1 MVLNICIRKYFL
13 LTNCIKRVT
22 EGNIYSL
29 EQNSSKHK
37 SKNNSPNWHPADHE
51 ILSVLTNRSMSKYC
65 QLFSLVTS
73 LVTNHGNNSPEI
85 GYSINKY
92 ILVTH

>member
-1 MVLNICIRKYFL
+1 MVLNICIRKYFPL
-13 LTNCIKRVT
+13 RNCIKRVT
-22 EGNIYSL
+22 DGNIYSL

-51 ILSVLTNRSMSKYC
+51 ILSVLTDRSMSKYC

>member
-1 MVLNICIRKYFL
+1 MYSEVFSFNKLHEEGN
-13 LTNCIKRVT
+13 

-29 EQNSSKHK
+29 EQNSSKNK

-51 ILSVLTNRSMSKYC
+51 ILSVLTNCSMSKYC

-73 LVTNHGNNSPEI
+73 LVTNHGNKSPEI

-92 ILVTH
+92 ILVT